1 MIYLESFSFP
11 SESQETAFLHPKDK
25 TPEEVK
31 NMVKKDFRTRFHYGS
46 VYPFEVLS
54 PNGMYGASFDEITIF
69 CGGNGCGKTT
79 VLNVIAEKLG
89 LKRDSLFNSGRF
101 LQDYLNLCA
110 YESHLGEDGYWR
122 EVKGKE
128 MGICVPVDS
137 RIIVSDD
144 VFAHSMKQR
153 QVNDQIIRNRPEV
166 ERELDAIA
174 HSNSH
179 LQSLADYDRW
189 AARNDALKNQSAFI
203 RKKLGEEAQ
212 EHSNGETAMLYF
224 LERMENPGLYL
235 LDEPENSLS
244 LENQKMLA
252 EYIVNSARF
261 FKCQFIIA
269 THSPVFLSIKGA
281 RIYDMDENPVV
292 TKKWTDVENVRV
304 MYDFFKIHEAEFDKG
319 V

>member
-261 FKCQFIIA
+261 FKC
-269 THSPVFLSIKGA
+269 
-281 RIYDMDENPVV
+281 
-292 TKKWTDVENVRV
+292 
-304 MYDFFKIHEAEFDKG
+304 
-319 V
+319 